1 MAATTPLS
9 QDSDLDV
16 EVPTPQPQRQ
26 RWVIAAVAAGVAG
39 AVLLAIVATAS
50 FSGKAPALASTNGS
64 VQLSQIVVQPPR
76 EQCAKTGQNCISQ
89 KCCQTSGYTCYEVHS
104 GYAKC
109 MKACTAGVDGTCLTQ
124 AVTAPASKSDVTYSA
139 TNLFCFVFYQEN
151 TGSTKIR
158 YDLELL
164 RTNLFLGTHIFG
176 CESYRVFSDVETW
189 LSPGKIDTVKVEDIE
204 NNFHF
209 AKRKVT
215 GTWINSNM
223 FIQTWRKI
231 KEENMWSSKDW
242 TVKVD
247 ADAVFL
253 PTRLRQKLG
262 QVEVTNNGIYLENCK
277 YVNFG
282 FFGNL
287 EVISK
292 KGFATFLAN
301 LEDCKTSLNY
311 LGREKDFGNEPWGE
325 DLFAQRCMDLH
336 GVDRVS
342 AWDITTDGM
351 CRYYRPESEK
361 KNKKWK
367 PDCAVVQT
375 AAIHPFKK
383 PKDFFD
389 CLKATQR

>member
-1 MAATTPLS
+1 MTPLS
-9 QDSDLDV
+9 EEPPRRQWWV
-16 EVPTPQPQRQ
+16 AVP
-26 RWVIAAVAAGVAG
+26 VVVGVVG
-39 AVLLAIVATAS
+39 LVCLATAIL
-50 FSGKAPALASTNGS
+50 SGQTPAPVSTNAPRR
-64 VQLSQIVVQPPR
+64 LSQIIVQPPR
-76 EQCAKTGQNCISQ
+76 EECAKTGENCLSQ
-89 KCCQTSGYTCYEVHS
+89 KCCQTTGYTCYEVHS

-124 AVTAPASKSDVTYSA
+124 AVTAEASRSDTTYSG
-139 TNLFCFVFYQEN
+139 TNLFCFSFYTAE
-151 TGSTKIR
+151 TGSTKPS
-158 YDLELL
+158 YELELL
-164 RTNLFLGTHIFG
+164 RTNLFLGTSIFG
-176 CESYRVFSDVETW
+176 CESYRVFSDVSTW
-189 LSPGKIDTVKVEDIE
+189 LSPGKVETVKIEDTE

-223 FIQTWRKI
+223 FIQTWKKI
-231 KEENMWSSKDW
+231 KEENMWNSKDW

-253 PTRLRQKLG
+253 PMRLRQKLG
-262 QVEVTNNGIYLENCK
+262 QVEVTANGIYLENCK

-292 KGFATFLAN
+292 KAFATFLAN
-301 LEDCKTSLNY
+301 IDDCKSSLNY

-351 CRYYRPESEK
+351 CQAYRPEGEK

-367 PDCAVVQT
+367 PDCAVTQT
-375 AAIHPFKK
+375 AAMHPFKK
-383 PKDFFD
+383 PQDYFD